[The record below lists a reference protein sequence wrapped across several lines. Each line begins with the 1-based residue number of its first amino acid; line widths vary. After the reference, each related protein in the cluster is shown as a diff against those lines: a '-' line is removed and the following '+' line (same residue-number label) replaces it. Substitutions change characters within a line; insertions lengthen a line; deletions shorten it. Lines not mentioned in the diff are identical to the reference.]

1 MSDDYDDR
9 EEICPDCQATEGD
22 RDARI
27 MTAGEDPK
35 TGRMF
40 TSVTYHHDTCPAYTV
55 NQILTEDSV
64 RRSKERTAWMKQE
77 FPLVRERL
85 EAAARGGQG
94 DAGPFV
100 AALLEL
106 VAAQGEDLGRF
117 VPPEKWTEILTKYF
131 PPDGVHPAR
140 PNEGPSA

>member
-1 MSDDYDDR
+1 MSDDHDR
-9 EEICPDCQATEGD
+9 REKICPDCQATEGD

-27 MTAGEDPK
+27 MTVGEDPK
-35 TGRMF
+35 TGRMY

-55 NQILTEDSV
+55 DQILTEDGV
-64 RRSKERTAWMKQE
+64 RRAKKQAEWMRRE

-85 EAAARGGQG
+85 KTAAGETKG

-106 VAAQGEDLGRF
+106 VEAQGEDLGRF
-117 VPPEKWTEILTKYF
+117 VSPERWTEILTKHF
-131 PPDGVHPAR
+131 PP
-140 PNEGPSA
+140 EGGTPSTDDETGT